1 MREMGL
7 YLEDYRAR
15 VGTWA
20 ARVSRRSAVGQVVT
34 RGDKNFIGEMTLCA
48 AVIATLLVIGGV
60 ELNPGPVDNVVQ
72 VLCSG
77 CDKNL
82 KSGTQCDTCGRWYHN
97 SCGNVKFQV
106 AESGKWN
113 CERCRSERM
122 RVLEEKL
129 SDAQFQID
137 ILKRRNKELEDQLR
151 KQESGKDVCKRD
163 TETAKPGGEKW
174 LVMGDSIVRNV
185 GAERLNM
192 KVECF
197 PGIRSN
203 QLSRVV
209 EQRDIEKSDVGNPE
223 AVVIHVGTND
233 LKRTRNLDYVMGD
246 IYDLINT
253 AKAKFSSSRVILSGV
268 LRRRD
273 VSWRRIGAV
282 NDRLEWVANTLGVTF
297 VDPNSWVDDWGFSGD
312 GLHLNRRGARH
323 LGQLFERVCDVGGG
337 EQERRST

>member
-1 MREMGL
+1 MG
-7 YLEDYRAR
+7 E
-15 VGTWA
+15 W
-20 ARVSRRSAVGQVVT
+20 
-34 RGDKNFIGEMTLCA
+34 TLCA
-48 AVIATLLVIGGV
+48 AVIAALLVIGGV

-82 KSGTQCDTCGRWYHN
+82 KSGTQCVTCGCWYHN

-113 CERCRSERM
+113 CERCKAERM
-122 RVLEEKL
+122 RTLEEKL

-151 KQESGKDVCKRD
+151 MQESGMDVRRLES
-163 TETAKPGGEKW
+163 ETAKPGAKKW

-185 GAERLNM
+185 GAVSSNM
-192 KVECF
+192 EVECF

-209 EQRDIEKSDVGNPE
+209 EQRDTVKGDDGNPE

-253 AKAKFSSSRVILSGV
+253 AKSKFSSSRVILSGV

-273 VSWRRIGAV
+273 VQWRRIGAV
-282 NDRLEWVANTLGVTF
+282 NDRLEWVANSLNVTF

-312 GLHLNRRGARH
+312 GLHLNRRGARQLGH
-323 LGQLFERVCDVGGG
+323 LLERVCCDGGG
-337 EQERRST
+337 NQVRKSK